1 MTYLA
6 QIYPELADEKPDY
19 AWEGL
24 FAETPDGLPYIGE
37 HSRYPRHLF
46 ALGYGGNGMTAS
58 FLAAQTLVDLYQRRD
73 KGGKTRRIG
82 NLFAFDRGAGNL
94 AATFPIDPGSPSTLR
109 AGGSMKRTRNFY
121 VGVTIAAVIA
131 VLAIAQYTLQT
142 VARAQENGS
151 ANRAGIYEVDR
162 MWPKPLPNNW
172 VLGSTVGLAIDARDH
187 VFIVHRG
194 QASLD
199 PEVREPD
206 GVRASRASRRRRPR
220 GRRSR
225 AAAGFAAPSAGN
237 TVAGYS
243 RQRHDASRFP
253 SSAARQRLRCSSSIR
268 KATSVSHWGAPGA
281 GYEWP
286 PSMHGITIDGK
297 DNVWLA
303 GNGGNT
309 VLKFSKD
316 GKFLLQIGKN
326 GASKGNKDTANL
338 SRPAEV
344 EVDMAANEVYV
355 ADGYGNRR
363 VIVYD
368 ADKGTFKRM
377 WGAYGKPPT
386 DDPNVTYDPAKPL
399 STNWQTVHCA
409 SLANDGL
416 VYVCDRVNDRI
427 QVFQQGRHVHQGS
440 ADCQADA
447 RRRRH
452 LRHRVLEGPAA
463 AADVCG

>member
-1 MTYLA
+1 
-6 QIYPELADEKPDY
+6 
-19 AWEGL
+19 
-24 FAETPDGLPYIGE
+24 
-37 HSRYPRHLF
+37 
-46 ALGYGGNGMTAS
+46 
-58 FLAAQTLVDLYQRRD
+58 
-73 KGGKTRRIG
+73 
-82 NLFAFDRGAGNL
+82 
-94 AATFPIDPGSPSTLR
+94 
-109 AGGSMKRTRNFY
+109 MKRTRNFY

-172 VLGSTVGLAIDARDH
+172 VLGSTVGLADRRARSRVHRASRTVDARSR
-187 VFIVHRG
+187 I
-194 QASLD
+194 
-199 PEVREPD
+199 REPD
-206 GVRASRASRRRRPR
+206 DVRASRAARRRRVLAPQR
-220 GRRSR
+220 LP
-225 AAAGFAAPSAGN
+225 APGFAAPSAGN
-237 TVAGYS
+237 TVAGYG
-243 RQRHDASRFP
+243 P
-253 SSAARQRLRCSSSIR
+253 SDMTKPISELCCAAAPPVLEFDPEGNLVR
-268 KATSVSHWGAPGA
+268 HWGAPGA

-326 GASKGNKDTANL
+326 GASKGNTDTANL
-338 SRPAEV
+338 SSPAEV

-386 DDPNVTYDPAKPL
+386 DRSRTCTYDPAKPL

-427 QVFQQGRHVHQGS
+427 QVFKKDGTFVKEAQIAKRTLGDGVTFDIAFSKDPQQRLMYV
-440 ADCQADA
+440 ADGAN
-447 RRRRH
+447 
-452 LRHRVLEGPAA
+452 HRVWQLLRDPMLVLNHIGNGGRYPGQFYATHNVSLDSKGNIYTVETYTGARVQKFSYKGLGAVAKPEGNHN
-463 AADVCG
+463 

>member
-1 MTYLA
+1 M
-6 QIYPELADEKPDY
+6 
-19 AWEGL
+19 
-24 FAETPDGLPYIGE
+24 
-37 HSRYPRHLF
+37 
-46 ALGYGGNGMTAS
+46 
-58 FLAAQTLVDLYQRRD
+58 
-73 KGGKTRRIG
+73 KT
-82 NLFAFDRGAGNL
+82 
-94 AATFPIDPGSPSTLR
+94 
-109 AGGSMKRTRNFY
+109 TRNFY

-199 PEVREPD
+199 QKF
-206 GVRASRASRRRRPR
+206 ASQMAFAPAAPR
-220 GRRSR
+220 GGGGRAG
-225 AAAGFAAPSAGN
+225 AAAPPAGGGFAAPSAGN
-237 TVAGYS
+237 TVAGY
-243 RQRHDASRFP
+243 AP
-253 SSAARQRLRCSSSIR
+253 SDMSKPISEFCCAAAPPVLEFDPAGNLVR
-268 KATSVSHWGAPGA
+268 HWGAPGE

-303 GNGGNT
+303 GNAGHSI
-309 VLKFSKD
+309 LKFSKD

-326 GASKGNKDTANL
+326 GASKGNKDTANVN
-338 SRPAEV
+338 RPAEV

-368 ADKGTFKRM
+368 ADTGAFKRM

-409 SLANDGL
+409 SLANDGH
-416 VYVCDRVNDRI
+416 VYVCDRGNNRI
-427 QVFQQGRHVHQGS
+427 QVFRKDGTYVKEAQIAKRTLGDGVTFDIAYSKDPQQRLMYV
-440 ADCQADA
+440 ADGGN
-447 RRRRH
+447 
-452 LRHRVLEGPAA
+452 HRVWQLLREPLLVLNHIGNGGRYPGQFYATHNVSLDSKGNLYTVETYTGARLQKFTYKGLGNVAKPEGNHN
-463 AADVCG
+463 

>member
-1 MTYLA
+1 
-6 QIYPELADEKPDY
+6 
-19 AWEGL
+19 
-24 FAETPDGLPYIGE
+24 
-37 HSRYPRHLF
+37 
-46 ALGYGGNGMTAS
+46 
-58 FLAAQTLVDLYQRRD
+58 
-73 KGGKTRRIG
+73 
-82 NLFAFDRGAGNL
+82 
-94 AATFPIDPGSPSTLR
+94 
-109 AGGSMKRTRNFY
+109 MKRTRKFY
-121 VGVTIAAVIA
+121 VGATIAAVIV

-187 VFIVHRG
+187 VFVVHRG
-194 QASLD
+194 QTSLD
-199 PEVREPD
+199 QKF
-206 GVRASRASRRRRPR
+206 ASQMAFTPPAPR
-220 GRRSR
+220 GGR
-225 AAAGFAAPSAGN
+225 AGAAPAAGGGFAAPAAGN
-237 TVAGYS
+237 TVTGYS
-243 RQRHDASRFP
+243 P
-253 SSAARQRLRCSSSIR
+253 SDMTKPISEFCCSAAPPVLEFD
-268 KATSVSHWGAPGA
+268 AEGNLVNHWGGPGT
-281 GYEWP
+281 GFEWP

-303 GNGGNT
+303 GNGGDT

-386 DDPNVTYDPAKPL
+386 DDPNVTYDPTKPL

-427 QVFQQGRHVHQGS
+427 QVFKKDGTYIKEADAWRWRDLRRGVLQGS
-440 ADCQADA
+440 A
-447 RRRRH
+447 
-452 LRHRVLEGPAA
+452 AA
-463 AADVCG
+463 IDVRG

>member
-1 MTYLA
+1 
-6 QIYPELADEKPDY
+6 
-19 AWEGL
+19 
-24 FAETPDGLPYIGE
+24 
-37 HSRYPRHLF
+37 
-46 ALGYGGNGMTAS
+46 
-58 FLAAQTLVDLYQRRD
+58 
-73 KGGKTRRIG
+73 
-82 NLFAFDRGAGNL
+82 
-94 AATFPIDPGSPSTLR
+94 
-109 AGGSMKRTRNFY
+109 MKRTRNFY
-121 VGVTIAAVIA
+121 VGVTIAAVVA
-131 VLAIAQYTLQT
+131 VLAIAQYALQT
-142 VARAQENGS
+142 VASAQEKGGGNQ
-151 ANRAGIYEVDR
+151 AGIYEVDR

-172 VLGSTVGLAIDARDH
+172 VLGSTVGLAVDARDH
-187 VFIVHRG
+187 VFVVHRG
-194 QASLD
+194 QATLD
-199 PEVREPD
+199 PKF
-206 GVRASRASRRRRPR
+206 ASQMVFAPTGR
-220 GRRSR
+220 GRAGAPARGD
-225 AAAGFAAPSAGN
+225 AAIGEDVATGAKPISDLCCTAAPPVLEFDPAGN
-237 TVAGYS
+237 LVN
-243 RQRHDASRFP
+243 
-253 SSAARQRLRCSSSIR
+253 
-268 KATSVSHWGAPGA
+268 HWGGPGT
-281 GYEWP
+281 GFEWP

-409 SLANDGL
+409 TLANDGL
-416 VYVCDRVNDRI
+416 VYVCDRVNDRV
-427 QVFQQGRHVHQGS
+427 QVFKKDGTYIKEAQIAKRTLGDGVVFDIAFSKDKEQRLMYV
-440 ADCQADA
+440 ADGAN
-447 RRRRH
+447 
-452 LRHRVLEGPAA
+452 HRVWQLLREPLQVLNHIGNGGRYPGQFYATHNVSLDSKGNLYTVETYTGARVQKFSYKGLGPVAKPEGNHN
-463 AADVCG
+463 

>member
-1 MTYLA
+1 
-6 QIYPELADEKPDY
+6 
-19 AWEGL
+19 
-24 FAETPDGLPYIGE
+24 
-37 HSRYPRHLF
+37 
-46 ALGYGGNGMTAS
+46 
-58 FLAAQTLVDLYQRRD
+58 
-73 KGGKTRRIG
+73 
-82 NLFAFDRGAGNL
+82 
-94 AATFPIDPGSPSTLR
+94 
-109 AGGSMKRTRNFY
+109 MKRSRNFY
-121 VGVTIAAVIA
+121 VGVTITAVIA
-131 VLAIAQYTLQT
+131 VLAIAQYGLQT

-172 VLGSTVGLAIDARDH
+172 VLGSTVGLAVDARDH

-194 QASLD
+194 QATLD
-199 PEVREPD
+199 PKFASQMTFAPPAAR
-206 GVRASRASRRRRPR
+206 GGRAGAP
-220 GRRSR
+220 
-225 AAAGFAAPSAGN
+225 AAPARGDAAIGEEVASGAKPISDLCCASAPPVLEFDPAGN
-237 TVAGYS
+237 LVN
-243 RQRHDASRFP
+243 
-253 SSAARQRLRCSSSIR
+253 
-268 KATSVSHWGAPGA
+268 HWGGPGT
-281 GYEWP
+281 GFEWP

-416 VYVCDRVNDRI
+416 VYVCLLYTSPSPRD
-427 QVFQQGRHVHQGS
+427 S
-440 ADCQADA
+440 
-447 RRRRH
+447 
-452 LRHRVLEGPAA
+452 
-463 AADVCG
+463 

>member
-1 MTYLA
+1 
-6 QIYPELADEKPDY
+6 
-19 AWEGL
+19 
-24 FAETPDGLPYIGE
+24 
-37 HSRYPRHLF
+37 
-46 ALGYGGNGMTAS
+46 
-58 FLAAQTLVDLYQRRD
+58 
-73 KGGKTRRIG
+73 
-82 NLFAFDRGAGNL
+82 
-94 AATFPIDPGSPSTLR
+94 
-109 AGGSMKRTRNFY
+109 MKRTRNFY

-131 VLAIAQYTLQT
+131 VLAVAQYALHT

-151 ANRAGIYEVDR
+151 ANRAGVYEVDR

-172 VLGSTVGLAIDARDH
+172 VLGSTVGLAVDARDH

-199 PEVREPD
+199 QKFASQMAFTPPAPRGGGGRAGAAAAPAGGGFAARERRQYGDRVQPERHDEAHFGDVLCGSSAGARVRCGRESREPL
-206 GVRASRASRRRRPR
+206 
-220 GRRSR
+220 GRHR
-225 AAAGFAAPSAGN
+225 AAGF
-237 TVAGYS
+237 
-243 RQRHDASRFP
+243 
-253 SSAARQRLRCSSSIR
+253 
-268 KATSVSHWGAPGA
+268 
-281 GYEWP
+281 EWP

-303 GNGGNT
+303 GNGGDT

-386 DDPNVTYDPAKPL
+386 DDPNVHATIPTKPL
-399 STNWQTVHCA
+399 ATNWQTVHCA
-409 SLANDGL
+409 TLANDGL

-427 QVFQQGRHVHQGS
+427 QVFRKDGTYIKEAQIAKRTLGDGVTFDIAFSKDPQQRLMYV
-440 ADCQADA
+440 ADGAN
-447 RRRRH
+447 
-452 LRHRVLEGPAA
+452 HRVWQLLREPMLVLNHIGNGGRYPGQFYATHNVSLDSKGNMYTVETYTGARVQKFTYKGLAAVAKPEGNHN
-463 AADVCG
+463 

>member
-1 MTYLA
+1 
-6 QIYPELADEKPDY
+6 
-19 AWEGL
+19 
-24 FAETPDGLPYIGE
+24 
-37 HSRYPRHLF
+37 
-46 ALGYGGNGMTAS
+46 
-58 FLAAQTLVDLYQRRD
+58 
-73 KGGKTRRIG
+73 
-82 NLFAFDRGAGNL
+82 
-94 AATFPIDPGSPSTLR
+94 
-109 AGGSMKRTRNFY
+109 MKRTRKFY
-121 VGVTIAAVIA
+121 VGATIAAVIA

-172 VLGSTVGLAIDARDH
+172 VLGSTVGLAVDARDH
-187 VFIVHRG
+187 VFVVHRG
-194 QASLD
+194 QATLD
-199 PEVREPD
+199 PKFASQMVFAPAAR
-206 GVRASRASRRRRPR
+206 GGRA
-220 GRRSR
+220 G
-225 AAAGFAAPSAGN
+225 AAPAAPARGDAAIGEEVASGAKPISDLCCASAPPVLEFDPAGN
-237 TVAGYS
+237 LVN
-243 RQRHDASRFP
+243 
-253 SSAARQRLRCSSSIR
+253 
-268 KATSVSHWGAPGA
+268 HWGGPGT
-281 GYEWP
+281 GFEWP

-427 QVFQQGRHVHQGS
+427 QVFKKDGTYIKEAQIAKRTLGDGVTFDIAFSKDPQQRLMYV
-440 ADCQADA
+440 ADGAN
-447 RRRRH
+447 
-452 LRHRVLEGPAA
+452 HRVWQLLRDPLQVLNHIGNGGRYPGQFYATHNVSLDSKGNLYTVETYTGARVQKFSYKGLGAVAKPEGNHN
-463 AADVCG
+463 

>member
-1 MTYLA
+1 
-6 QIYPELADEKPDY
+6 
-19 AWEGL
+19 
-24 FAETPDGLPYIGE
+24 
-37 HSRYPRHLF
+37 
-46 ALGYGGNGMTAS
+46 
-58 FLAAQTLVDLYQRRD
+58 
-73 KGGKTRRIG
+73 
-82 NLFAFDRGAGNL
+82 
-94 AATFPIDPGSPSTLR
+94 
-109 AGGSMKRTRNFY
+109 MKRTRKFY
-121 VGVTIAAVIA
+121 VGATIAAVIV

-142 VARAQENGS
+142 VARAQEGGG
-151 ANRAGIYEVDR
+151 AKAGIYEVDR

-187 VFIVHRG
+187 VFVVHRG
-194 QASLD
+194 QATLD
-199 PEVREPD
+199 PKF
-206 GVRASRASRRRRPR
+206 ASQMV
-220 GRRSR
+220 
-225 AAAGFAAPSAGN
+225 FAP
-237 TVAGYS
+237 
-243 RQRHDASRFP
+243 P
-253 SSAARQRLRCSSSIR
+253 AARGGR
-268 KATSVSHWGAPGA
+268 AGAAPGA
-281 GYEWP
+281 PARGDAAIGEEVASGAKPISDLCCASAPPVLEFDPAGNLVNHWGGPGTGFEWP

-326 GASKGNKDTANL
+326 GASKGNTDTANL

-427 QVFQQGRHVHQGS
+427 QVFKKDGTYVKEAQIAKRTLGDGVTFDVAFSKDPQQRLMYV
-440 ADCQADA
+440 ADGAN
-447 RRRRH
+447 
-452 LRHRVLEGPAA
+452 HRVWQLLRDPLQVLNHIGNGGRYPGQFYATHNVSLDSKGNLYTVETYTGARVQKFSYKGLGAVAQPEGNHN
-463 AADVCG
+463 

>member
-1 MTYLA
+1 
-6 QIYPELADEKPDY
+6 
-19 AWEGL
+19 
-24 FAETPDGLPYIGE
+24 
-37 HSRYPRHLF
+37 
-46 ALGYGGNGMTAS
+46 
-58 FLAAQTLVDLYQRRD
+58 
-73 KGGKTRRIG
+73 
-82 NLFAFDRGAGNL
+82 
-94 AATFPIDPGSPSTLR
+94 
-109 AGGSMKRTRNFY
+109 MKRTRKFY
-121 VGVTIAAVIA
+121 VGATIAAVIV

-142 VARAQENGS
+142 VARAQENGG
-151 ANRAGIYEVDR
+151 AKAGIYEVDR

-187 VFIVHRG
+187 VFVVHRG
-194 QASLD
+194 QATLD
-199 PEVREPD
+199 PKFASQMTFAPPAAR
-206 GVRASRASRRRRPR
+206 GGRA
-220 GRRSR
+220 G
-225 AAAGFAAPSAGN
+225 AAAPARGDAAVGEDVASGAKPISDLCCTAAPPVLEFDPAGN
-237 TVAGYS
+237 LVN
-243 RQRHDASRFP
+243 
-253 SSAARQRLRCSSSIR
+253 
-268 KATSVSHWGAPGA
+268 HWGGPGT
-281 GYEWP
+281 GFEWP

-344 EVDMAANEVYV
+344 EVDMAANEIYV

-427 QVFQQGRHVHQGS
+427 QVFKKDGTYIKEAQIAKRTLGDGVTFDVAFSKDPQQRLMYV
-440 ADCQADA
+440 ADGAN
-447 RRRRH
+447 
-452 LRHRVLEGPAA
+452 HRVWQLLRDPLQVLNHIGNGGRYPGQFYATHNVSLDSKGNLYTVETYTGARVQKFSYKGLGAVAQPEGNHN
-463 AADVCG
+463 

>member
-1 MTYLA
+1 
-6 QIYPELADEKPDY
+6 
-19 AWEGL
+19 
-24 FAETPDGLPYIGE
+24 
-37 HSRYPRHLF
+37 
-46 ALGYGGNGMTAS
+46 
-58 FLAAQTLVDLYQRRD
+58 
-73 KGGKTRRIG
+73 
-82 NLFAFDRGAGNL
+82 
-94 AATFPIDPGSPSTLR
+94 
-109 AGGSMKRTRNFY
+109 MKRTRKFY
-121 VGVTIAAVIA
+121 VGATIAAVIA

-142 VARAQENGS
+142 VARAQENGG

-187 VFIVHRG
+187 VFVVHRG
-194 QASLD
+194 QATLD
-199 PEVREPD
+199 PKFASQMVFAPVAR
-206 GVRASRASRRRRPR
+206 GGRA
-220 GRRSR
+220 G
-225 AAAGFAAPSAGN
+225 AAPAAPARGDAAIGEEVASGAKPISDLCCTSAPPVLEFDPAGN
-237 TVAGYS
+237 LVN
-243 RQRHDASRFP
+243 
-253 SSAARQRLRCSSSIR
+253 
-268 KATSVSHWGAPGA
+268 HWGGPGT
-281 GYEWP
+281 GFEWP

-427 QVFQQGRHVHQGS
+427 QVFKKDGTFIKEAQIAKRTLGDGVTFDVAFSKDPQQRLMYV
-440 ADCQADA
+440 ADGAN
-447 RRRRH
+447 
-452 LRHRVLEGPAA
+452 HRVWQLLRDPLQVLNHIGNGGRYPGQFYATHNVSLDSKGNLYTVETYTGARVQKFSYKGLGAVAKPEGNHN
-463 AADVCG
+463 

>member
-1 MTYLA
+1 
-6 QIYPELADEKPDY
+6 
-19 AWEGL
+19 
-24 FAETPDGLPYIGE
+24 
-37 HSRYPRHLF
+37 
-46 ALGYGGNGMTAS
+46 
-58 FLAAQTLVDLYQRRD
+58 
-73 KGGKTRRIG
+73 
-82 NLFAFDRGAGNL
+82 
-94 AATFPIDPGSPSTLR
+94 
-109 AGGSMKRTRNFY
+109 MKRTRNFY
-121 VGVTIAAVIA
+121 VGVTIAVLVA
-131 VLAIAQYTLQT
+131 VLAVAQYALQT
-142 VARAQENGS
+142 VARAQENGNG
-151 ANRAGIYEVDR
+151 NRAGVYEVDR

-172 VLGSTVGLAIDARDH
+172 VLGSTVGLAVDARDH
-187 VFIVHRG
+187 VFVVHRG
-194 QASLD
+194 QATLD
-199 PEVREPD
+199 PKF
-206 GVRASRASRRRRPR
+206 ASQMVFAPAAPR
-220 GRRSR
+220 GGGGGR
-225 AAAGFAAPSAGN
+225 AGRAGAPAAPARGDAAIGEDVASGAKPISDLCCSAAPPVLEFDPAGN
-237 TVAGYS
+237 LVN
-243 RQRHDASRFP
+243 
-253 SSAARQRLRCSSSIR
+253 
-268 KATSVSHWGAPGA
+268 HWGGPGT
-281 GYEWP
+281 GFEWP

-326 GASKGNKDTANL
+326 GESKGNKDTANL

-399 STNWQTVHCA
+399 SQNWQTVHCA

-427 QVFQQGRHVHQGS
+427 QVFKKDGTYIKEAQIAKRTLGDGVTFDIAFSKDKEQRLMYV
-440 ADCQADA
+440 ADGAN
-447 RRRRH
+447 
-452 LRHRVLEGPAA
+452 HRVWQLLRDPLQVLNHIGNGGRYPGQFYATHNVSLDSKGNLYTVETYTGARVQRFTYKGLAAVAKPEGNHN
-463 AADVCG
+463 

>member
-1 MTYLA
+1 
-6 QIYPELADEKPDY
+6 
-19 AWEGL
+19 
-24 FAETPDGLPYIGE
+24 
-37 HSRYPRHLF
+37 
-46 ALGYGGNGMTAS
+46 
-58 FLAAQTLVDLYQRRD
+58 
-73 KGGKTRRIG
+73 
-82 NLFAFDRGAGNL
+82 
-94 AATFPIDPGSPSTLR
+94 
-109 AGGSMKRTRNFY
+109 MKRSRNFY
-121 VGVTIAAVIA
+121 VGVSIAVVVA
-131 VLAIAQYTLQT
+131 VLAVAQYALQT
-142 VARAQENGS
+142 VASAQGNGGTQ
-151 ANRAGIYEVDR
+151 AGIYEVDR
-162 MWPKPLPNNW
+162 MWPKALPNNW
-172 VLGSTVGLAIDARDH
+172 VLGSTVGLAVDARDH
-187 VFIVHRG
+187 VFVVHRG
-194 QASLD
+194 QATLD
-199 PEVREPD
+199 PKF
-206 GVRASRASRRRRPR
+206 ASQMVFAPTGR
-220 GRRSR
+220 GARGGAPARGD
-225 AAAGFAAPSAGN
+225 AAVGEDVATGAKPISDLCCTAAPPVLEFDPAGN
-237 TVAGYS
+237 LVN
-243 RQRHDASRFP
+243 
-253 SSAARQRLRCSSSIR
+253 
-268 KATSVSHWGAPGA
+268 HWGGPGT
-281 GYEWP
+281 GFEWP

-409 SLANDGL
+409 TLANDGL

-427 QVFQQGRHVHQGS
+427 QVFKKDGTYIKEVQIAKRTLGDGVTFDIAFSKDKEQRLMYV
-440 ADCQADA
+440 ADGAN
-447 RRRRH
+447 
-452 LRHRVLEGPAA
+452 HRVWQLLREPLQVLNHIGNGGRYPGQFYATHNVSLDSKGNLYTVETYTGARVQKFSYKGLGPVAKPEGNHN
-463 AADVCG
+463 

>member
-1 MTYLA
+1 
-6 QIYPELADEKPDY
+6 
-19 AWEGL
+19 
-24 FAETPDGLPYIGE
+24 
-37 HSRYPRHLF
+37 
-46 ALGYGGNGMTAS
+46 
-58 FLAAQTLVDLYQRRD
+58 
-73 KGGKTRRIG
+73 
-82 NLFAFDRGAGNL
+82 
-94 AATFPIDPGSPSTLR
+94 
-109 AGGSMKRTRNFY
+109 MKRTRNFY
-121 VGVTIAAVIA
+121 VGLTIVAVVA

-142 VARAQENGS
+142 VASAQENGG

-199 PEVREPD
+199 QKF
-206 GVRASRASRRRRPR
+206 ASQMAFVPAAPR
-220 GRRSR
+220 GGGGRAG
-225 AAAGFAAPSAGN
+225 AAAPPAGGFAAPSAGN
-237 TVAGYS
+237 TVVGYTAPDMTKPISEFCCAAAPPVLEFDPAGNLV
-243 RQRHDASRFP
+243 R
-253 SSAARQRLRCSSSIR
+253 
-268 KATSVSHWGAPGA
+268 HWGAPGA
-281 GYEWP
+281 GFEWP

-303 GNGGNT
+303 GNGGHT

-338 SRPAEV
+338 NNPAEV

-368 ADKGTFKRM
+368 ADTGAFKRM

-386 DDPNVTYDPAKPL
+386 DDPNVPYDPAAPL
-399 STNWQTVHCA
+399 STNWRTVHCA

-416 VYVCDRVNDRI
+416 VYVCDRVNNRI
-427 QVFQQGRHVHQGS
+427 QVFRKDGTYIKEAQVAKRTLGDGVAFDIAFSKDPQQRLMYLADGANHRIWQLLRDPLQVLNHIGNGGRYPGQFYAVHNVHLDSKGNIYTVETYTG
-440 ADCQADA
+440 A
-447 RRRRH
+447 R
-452 LRHRVLEGPAA
+452 LQKFTYKGLGAVAKPEGNHN
-463 AADVCG
+463 

>member
-1 MTYLA
+1 
-6 QIYPELADEKPDY
+6 
-19 AWEGL
+19 
-24 FAETPDGLPYIGE
+24 
-37 HSRYPRHLF
+37 
-46 ALGYGGNGMTAS
+46 
-58 FLAAQTLVDLYQRRD
+58 
-73 KGGKTRRIG
+73 
-82 NLFAFDRGAGNL
+82 
-94 AATFPIDPGSPSTLR
+94 
-109 AGGSMKRTRNFY
+109 MKRARNFY

-142 VARAQENGS
+142 VARAQENGG

-172 VLGSTVGLAIDARDH
+172 VLGSTVGLAVDARDH
-187 VFIVHRG
+187 VFVVHRG
-194 QASLD
+194 QPTLD
-199 PEVREPD
+199 PKFASQMTFAPPAAR
-206 GVRASRASRRRRPR
+206 GGRA
-220 GRRSR
+220 G
-225 AAAGFAAPSAGN
+225 AAAPAAPARGDAAIGEEVATGAKPISELCCAAAPPVLEFDPEGN
-237 TVAGYS
+237 LV
-243 RQRHDASRFP
+243 R
-253 SSAARQRLRCSSSIR
+253 
-268 KATSVSHWGAPGA
+268 HWGAPGA

-316 GKFLLQIGKN
+316 GKFLMQIGKN
-326 GASKGNKDTANL
+326 GASKGNQDTANL

-427 QVFQQGRHVHQGS
+427 QVFKKDGTYIKEAQIAKKTLGDGVTFDIAFSKDPQQRLMYV
-440 ADCQADA
+440 ADGAN
-447 RRRRH
+447 
-452 LRHRVLEGPAA
+452 HRVWQLLRDPMQVLNHIGNGGRYPGQFYATHNVSLDSKGNLYTVETYTGARVQKFSYKGLGAVAKPEGNHN
-463 AADVCG
+463 

>member
-1 MTYLA
+1 
-6 QIYPELADEKPDY
+6 
-19 AWEGL
+19 
-24 FAETPDGLPYIGE
+24 
-37 HSRYPRHLF
+37 
-46 ALGYGGNGMTAS
+46 
-58 FLAAQTLVDLYQRRD
+58 
-73 KGGKTRRIG
+73 
-82 NLFAFDRGAGNL
+82 
-94 AATFPIDPGSPSTLR
+94 
-109 AGGSMKRTRNFY
+109 MKRTRNFY
-121 VGVTIAAVIA
+121 VGATIAAVIA
-131 VLAIAQYTLQT
+131 VLGIAQYTLQT
-142 VARAQENGS
+142 VARAQENGG

-172 VLGSTVGLAIDARDH
+172 VLGSTVGLAVDARDH

-194 QASLD
+194 QATLD
-199 PEVREPD
+199 PKFASQMTFAPVAR
-206 GVRASRASRRRRPR
+206 GGRA
-220 GRRSR
+220 G
-225 AAAGFAAPSAGN
+225 AAPAAPARGDAAIGEEVASGAKPISDLCCSSAPPVLEFDPAGN
-237 TVAGYS
+237 LVN
-243 RQRHDASRFP
+243 
-253 SSAARQRLRCSSSIR
+253 
-268 KATSVSHWGAPGA
+268 HWGGPGT
-281 GYEWP
+281 GFEWP

-427 QVFQQGRHVHQGS
+427 QVFKKDGTYIKEAQIAKRTLGDGVTFDIAFSKDPQQRLMYV
-440 ADCQADA
+440 ADGAN
-447 RRRRH
+447 
-452 LRHRVLEGPAA
+452 HRVWQLLRDPLQVLNHIGNGGRYPGQFYATHNVSLDSKGNLYTVETYTGARLQKFTYKGLGAVAKPEGNHN
-463 AADVCG
+463 

>member
-1 MTYLA
+1 M
-6 QIYPELADEKPDY
+6 
-19 AWEGL
+19 
-24 FAETPDGLPYIGE
+24 
-37 HSRYPRHLF
+37 
-46 ALGYGGNGMTAS
+46 
-58 FLAAQTLVDLYQRRD
+58 
-73 KGGKTRRIG
+73 KT
-82 NLFAFDRGAGNL
+82 
-94 AATFPIDPGSPSTLR
+94 
-109 AGGSMKRTRNFY
+109 TRNFY

-131 VLAIAQYTLQT
+131 VLALAQFTLQT

-172 VLGSTVGLAIDARDH
+172 VLGYTIGLAVDARDH

-194 QASLD
+194 QSGQD
-199 PEVREPD
+199 PKFMSQMTFAP
-206 GVRASRASRRRRPR
+206 
-220 GRRSR
+220 
-225 AAAGFAAPSAGN
+225 AAGRGGRAGAPARGDAAVGETVATGAKPISEFCCSAAPPVLEFDPAGN
-237 TVAGYS
+237 LV
-243 RQRHDASRFP
+243 R
-253 SSAARQRLRCSSSIR
+253 
-268 KATSVSHWGAPGA
+268 HWGGPGA
-281 GYEWP
+281 GYEWQ
-286 PSMHGITIDGK
+286 PSLHGITIDGK

-303 GNGGNT
+303 GNNGHS
-309 VLKFSKD
+309 VVKFSKD

-326 GASKGNKDTANL
+326 GASTGNKDTANVN
-338 SRPAEV
+338 RPAEV

-416 VYVCDRVNDRI
+416 VYVCDRGNNRI
-427 QVFQQGRHVHQGS
+427 QVFRKDGTFVKEAQIAKRTLGDGVTFDIAFSKDPQQRLMYV
-440 ADCQADA
+440 ADGAN
-447 RRRRH
+447 
-452 LRHRVLEGPAA
+452 HRVWQLLRDPMLVLNHIGSGGRYPGQFYATHNVSLDSKGNLYTVETYTGARVQKFSYKGLGNVAKPEGNHN
-463 AADVCG
+463 

>member
-1 MTYLA
+1 
-6 QIYPELADEKPDY
+6 
-19 AWEGL
+19 
-24 FAETPDGLPYIGE
+24 
-37 HSRYPRHLF
+37 
-46 ALGYGGNGMTAS
+46 
-58 FLAAQTLVDLYQRRD
+58 
-73 KGGKTRRIG
+73 
-82 NLFAFDRGAGNL
+82 
-94 AATFPIDPGSPSTLR
+94 
-109 AGGSMKRTRNFY
+109 MKRTRKFY
-121 VGVTIAAVIA
+121 VGATIAAVIV
-131 VLAIAQYTLQT
+131 VLGIAQYTLQT
-142 VARAQENGS
+142 VARAQEGGG
-151 ANRAGIYEVDR
+151 AKAGIYEVDR

-187 VFIVHRG
+187 VFVVHRG
-194 QASLD
+194 QATLD
-199 PEVREPD
+199 PKFASQMVFAPPAAR
-206 GVRASRASRRRRPR
+206 GGRA
-220 GRRSR
+220 G
-225 AAAGFAAPSAGN
+225 AAPAAPARGDAAIGEEVASGAKPISDLCCTSAPPVLEFDPAGN
-237 TVAGYS
+237 LVN
-243 RQRHDASRFP
+243 
-253 SSAARQRLRCSSSIR
+253 
-268 KATSVSHWGAPGA
+268 HWGGPGT
-281 GYEWP
+281 GFEWP

-326 GASKGNKDTANL
+326 GASKGNTDTANL

-427 QVFQQGRHVHQGS
+427 QVFKKDGTYVKEAQIAKRTLGDGVTFDVAFSKDPQQRLMYV
-440 ADCQADA
+440 ADGAN
-447 RRRRH
+447 
-452 LRHRVLEGPAA
+452 HRVWQLLRDPLQVLNHIGNGGRYPGQFYATHNVSLDSKGNLYTVETYTGARVQKFSYKGLGAVAQPEGNHN
-463 AADVCG
+463 

>member
-1 MTYLA
+1 
-6 QIYPELADEKPDY
+6 
-19 AWEGL
+19 
-24 FAETPDGLPYIGE
+24 
-37 HSRYPRHLF
+37 
-46 ALGYGGNGMTAS
+46 
-58 FLAAQTLVDLYQRRD
+58 
-73 KGGKTRRIG
+73 
-82 NLFAFDRGAGNL
+82 
-94 AATFPIDPGSPSTLR
+94 
-109 AGGSMKRTRNFY
+109 MKRTRKFY
-121 VGVTIAAVIA
+121 VGATIAAVIA

-142 VARAQENGS
+142 VARAQENGG
-151 ANRAGIYEVDR
+151 AKAGIYEVDR

-187 VFIVHRG
+187 VFVVHRG
-194 QASLD
+194 QATLD
-199 PEVREPD
+199 PKFASQMVFAPPAAR
-206 GVRASRASRRRRPR
+206 GGRA
-220 GRRSR
+220 G
-225 AAAGFAAPSAGN
+225 AAPAAPARGDAAIGEEVASGAKPISDLCCTSAPPVLEFDPAGN
-237 TVAGYS
+237 LVN
-243 RQRHDASRFP
+243 
-253 SSAARQRLRCSSSIR
+253 
-268 KATSVSHWGAPGA
+268 HWGGPGT
-281 GYEWP
+281 GFEWP

-326 GASKGNKDTANL
+326 GASKGNTDTANL

-427 QVFQQGRHVHQGS
+427 QVFKKDGTYIKEAQIAKRTLGDGVTFDIAFSKDPQQRLMYV
-440 ADCQADA
+440 ADGAN
-447 RRRRH
+447 
-452 LRHRVLEGPAA
+452 HRVWQLLRDPMTVLNHIGNGGRYPGQFYATHNVSLDSKGNLYTVETYTGARVQKFSYKGLGAVAKPEGNHN
-463 AADVCG
+463 